1 MSKITNLTASVAV
14 LSASLVFATAAN
26 AIEIYEPS
34 AQNEAFVACF
44 DEKPDISS
52 EKINQRISE
61 VMQQKMANGEGL
73 SGLLS
78 DTMNSFYKQSQIDAP
93 NKQVWMLRK
102 WKPKWQKQSGAMPK
116 VFKMVRVR
124 AWSSFSDLLFAN
136 L

>member
-26 AIEIYEPS
+26 AVEIYEPS

-44 DEKPDISS
+44 GEKPEISS
-52 EKINQRISE
+52 EEINQRISE

-78 DTMNSFYKQSQIDAP
+78 DAMNSFYKQYQIDCAE
-93 NKQVWMLRK
+93 QTGMDVEEVE
-102 WKPKWQKQSGAMPK
+102 A
-116 VFKMVRVR
+116 KMAETERRNAESLQNGQGQGMVE
-124 AWSSFSDLLFAN
+124 LFRPVIR
-136 L
+136 